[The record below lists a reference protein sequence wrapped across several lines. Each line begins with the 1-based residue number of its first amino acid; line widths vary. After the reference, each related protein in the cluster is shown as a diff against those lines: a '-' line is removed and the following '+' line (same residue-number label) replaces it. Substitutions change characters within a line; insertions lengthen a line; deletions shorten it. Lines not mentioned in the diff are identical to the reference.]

1 MLSICLI
8 DQDIGAIFGR
18 SVVSLITYRCGF
30 EPRNRGERPDL
41 CNSKPHLPSGNP
53 EFTRGSELA
62 RLVAEAIKPYRAHQI
77 TGGSIGNGMGL
88 SIEEEPDISP
98 NHEDTLEAGS
108 VYTLRVGASDGRQ
121 EHGIVSA
128 MVVVQTR
135 GSEVLWRAV

>member
-1 MLSICLI
+1 
-8 DQDIGAIFGR
+8 
-18 SVVSLITYRCGF
+18 
-30 EPRNRGERPDL
+30 
-41 CNSKPHLPSGNP
+41 
-53 EFTRGSELA
+53 
-62 RLVAEAIKPYRAHQI
+62 VAEAIKPYRAHQI

-98 NHEDTLEAGS
+98 NHEDPLEPGS